1 MPNERIVRYS
11 IAVNVTI
18 IILVVYMTVNVMFR
32 IVDVVD
38 YAASQDIYLFF
49 TNWSNYL
56 AAVLSIGTLY
66 CIHKGIRSPR
76 ILLVLKLAAVMML
89 TITMVVVTFVLVPY
103 QGWTILLNPEG
114 SLMAHLINPIL
125 AIVDFLYL
133 SDMEAMGKKEAV
145 LSTIPMLLYMV
156 FIVVFLIIA
165 GNDDLAPYPFLRIHS
180 QSVLTTLLVG
190 IGVFVMEF
198 VVSFVYTKV
207 VRRTNPNLR
216 QASG

>member
-89 TITMVVVTFVLVPY
+89 TITMAVVAFVMVPY

-180 QSVLTTLLVG
+180 QSVLTTLLVS
-190 IGVFVMEF
+190 IGVFVIGF

>member
-89 TITMVVVTFVLVPY
+89 TITMVVVAFVLVPY
-103 QGWTILLNPEG
+103 QGWTILLSPEG

-190 IGVFVMEF
+190 AGMFVTGF
-198 VVSFVYTKV
+198 VVSYVYTKV

>member
-89 TITMVVVTFVLVPY
+89 TITMVVVAFVMVPY

-180 QSVLTTLLVG
+180 QSVLTTLLVS
-190 IGVFVMEF
+190 IGVFVIGF

>member
-89 TITMVVVTFVLVPY
+89 TITMVVVAFVMVPY

-145 LSTIPMLLYMV
+145 LSTIPMLLYVV

-180 QSVLTTLLVG
+180 QSVLTTLLVS
-190 IGVFVMEF
+190 IGVFVMGF

>member
-1 MPNERIVRYS
+1 MPDARIVRYS

-18 IILVVYMTVNVMFR
+18 IVLVLYMTVNVMFR

-38 YAASQDIYLFF
+38 YEASQDIYLFF

-56 AAVLSIGTLY
+56 AAIVSVGTLY
-66 CIHKGIRSPR
+66 CIHKGIRSPH

-89 TITMVVVTFVLVPY
+89 TITLAVVAFVLVPY
-103 QGWTILLNPEG
+103 MGWTILLNPEG

-133 SDMEAMGKKEAV
+133 SDMEAMGVKEAI

-165 GNDDLAPYPFLRIHS
+165 GNDDLTPYPFLRIHS

-190 IGVFVMEF
+190 AGTFVMGF
-198 VVSFVYTKV
+198 VVSYVYTKV
-207 VRRTNPNLR
+207 VRKTNPNLR
-216 QASG
+216 QASE

>member
-89 TITMVVVTFVLVPY
+89 TITMVVVAFVMVPY

-133 SDMEAMGKKEAV
+133 SDMETMGVKEAM
-145 LSTIPMLLYMV
+145 LSTIPMLFYV
-156 FIVVFLIIA
+156 AFIAVFLIIA

-180 QSVLTTLLVG
+180 QSVLTTLLVS
-190 IGVFVMEF
+190 IGVFVMGF
-198 VVSFVYTKV
+198 VVSYVYTKV

>member
-1 MPNERIVRYS
+1 MADARIVRYS

-18 IILVVYMTVNVMFR
+18 IVLVLYMTVNVMFR

-38 YAASQDIYLFF
+38 YEASQDVYLFF

-56 AAVLSIGTLY
+56 AAIVSVGTLY
-66 CIHKGIRSPR
+66 CIHKGIRSPH

-89 TITMVVVTFVLVPY
+89 TITLVVVTFVLVPY
-103 QGWTILLNPEG
+103 QGWTLLLNPEG

-133 SDMEAMGKKEAV
+133 SDMEAMGKKEAI
-145 LSTIPMLLYMV
+145 LSTVPMLLYMV

-165 GNDDLAPYPFLRIHS
+165 GNDDLAPYPFLKIHS

-190 IGVFVMEF
+190 IGVFVTGF
-198 VVSFVYTKV
+198 VVSYIYTKV

>member
-1 MPNERIVRYS
+1 MPDARIVRYS

-18 IILVVYMTVNVMFR
+18 IVLVLYMTVNVMFR

-38 YAASQDIYLFF
+38 YEASQDIYLFF

-56 AAVLSIGTLY
+56 AAIVSVGTLY
-66 CIHKGIRSPR
+66 CIHKGIRSPH

-89 TITMVVVTFVLVPY
+89 TITLVVAAFVLVPY
-103 QGWTILLNPEG
+103 QGWTLLLNPEG

-133 SDMEAMGKKEAV
+133 SDMEAMGMKEAI

-190 IGVFVMEF
+190 AGVLITGF
-198 VVSFVYTKV
+198 VVSYVYTKV

-216 QASG
+216 QASV

>member
-1 MPNERIVRYS
+1 MPDARIMRHS
-11 IAVNVTI
+11 IIVNVTI
-18 IILVVYMTVNVMFR
+18 IVLVLYMTVNVMFR

-38 YAASQDIYLFF
+38 YAASQDVYLFF

-56 AAVLSIGTLY
+56 AAMVSVGTLY
-66 CIHKGIRSPR
+66 CIHKGIRSPH

-89 TITMVVVTFVLVPY
+89 TITLVVAAFVLVPY
-103 QGWTILLNPEG
+103 QGWTLLLNPEG

-133 SDMEAMGKKEAV
+133 SDMEAMGKKEAI

-190 IGVFVMEF
+190 AGVLITGF
-198 VVSFVYTKV
+198 VVSYVYTKV

-216 QASG
+216 QASV

>member
-1 MPNERIVRYS
+1 MRYS

-89 TITMVVVTFVLVPY
+89 TITMVVVAFVLVPY

>member
-1 MPNERIVRYS
+1 MPDARNVRYS

-18 IILVVYMTVNVMFR
+18 IVLVLYMTVNVMFR
-32 IVDVVD
+32 IVDIVD

-56 AAVLSIGTLY
+56 AAIVSVGTLY
-66 CIHKGIRSPR
+66 CIHKGIRSPH

-89 TITMVVVTFVLVPY
+89 TITLVVVAFVLVPY
-103 QGWTILLNPEG
+103 QGWTVLLNPEG

-133 SDMEAMGKKEAV
+133 SDMETMGVKEAI
-145 LSTIPMLLYMV
+145 LSTIPMLLYII
-156 FIVVFLIIA
+156 FIAVFLIIA

-180 QSVLTTLLVG
+180 QSVLTTLLVAAG
-190 IGVFVMEF
+190 TFVTGF
-198 VVSFVYTKV
+198 IVSYVYTKV
-207 VRRTNPNLR
+207 VRKTNPNLR

>member
-89 TITMVVVTFVLVPY
+89 TITMVVVAFVLVPY

>member
-18 IILVVYMTVNVMFR
+18 IILVVYMTINVMFR

-89 TITMVVVTFVLVPY
+89 TITMVVVAFVMVPY
-103 QGWTILLNPEG
+103 QGWTIFLNPEG

-180 QSVLTTLLVG
+180 QSVLTTLLVS
-190 IGVFVMEF
+190 IGVFVMGF

>member
-1 MPNERIVRYS
+1 MADARIVRYS

-18 IILVVYMTVNVMFR
+18 IVLVLYMTVNVMFR

-38 YAASQDIYLFF
+38 YEASQDVYLFF

-56 AAVLSIGTLY
+56 AAIVSVGTLY
-66 CIHKGIRSPR
+66 CIHKGIRSPH

-89 TITMVVVTFVLVPY
+89 TITLVVVAFVLVPY
-103 QGWTILLNPEG
+103 QGWTLLLNPEG

-133 SDMEAMGKKEAV
+133 SDMEAMGVKEAM
-145 LSTIPMLLYMV
+145 LSTVPMLLYIA
-156 FIVVFLIIA
+156 FIAVFLIIA

-180 QSVLTTLLVG
+180 QSVLTTLLVAA
-190 IGVFVMEF
+190 GVFVMGF

>member
-89 TITMVVVTFVLVPY
+89 TITMVVVAFVMVPY

-180 QSVLTTLLVG
+180 QSVLTTLLVS
-190 IGVFVMEF
+190 IGVFVMGF

>member
-1 MPNERIVRYS
+1 MPDARNVRYS

-18 IILVVYMTVNVMFR
+18 IVLVLYMTVNVMFR

-56 AAVLSIGTLY
+56 AAIVSVGTLY
-66 CIHKGIRSPR
+66 CIHKGIRSPH

-89 TITMVVVTFVLVPY
+89 TITLVVVAFVLVPY
-103 QGWTILLNPEG
+103 QGWTVLLNPEG

-133 SDMEAMGKKEAV
+133 SDMETMGVKEAI
-145 LSTIPMLLYMV
+145 LSTIPMLLYII
-156 FIVVFLIIA
+156 FIAVFLIIA

-180 QSVLTTLLVG
+180 QSVLTTLLVAAG
-190 IGVFVMEF
+190 TFVTGF
-198 VVSFVYTKV
+198 IVSYVYTKV

-216 QASG
+216 QTSG

>member
-89 TITMVVVTFVLVPY
+89 TITMVVVAFVLVPY

-198 VVSFVYTKV
+198 IVSFVYTKV